1 MHELLYT
8 LLNSLNIAIIG
19 DSTDPMST
27 KRPDLILV
35 FIYVFKLVIV
45 AERFLK
51 ICFPF
56 IIRLNNIYG
65 IFFLSFI
72 NDVLNIIIKNINKYK
87 AFYY

>member
-1 MHELLYT
+1 M
-8 LLNSLNIAIIG
+8 AIIG

-27 KRPDLILV
+27 KRPNKNLILV
-35 FIYVFKLVIV
+35 FIYVFKLVVV
-45 AERFLK
+45 AERFSK

-65 IFFLSFI
+65 IFFFSFI

-87 AFYY
+87 ALYY